1 MKARTCE
8 PNHTSS
14 TLFRRRASVPLAGLG
29 LRRGGNQKKP
39 ASQPNPLNQFGRRRV
54 QSPLELPLL
63 PLVGVMY
70 FHDKGTNRRVMLIG
84 LMFCTAFVLVSFFA
98 RPQPENDRVLVK
110 ADRLTLTAGKPPL
123 AN

>member
-1 MKARTCE
+1 VALPT
-8 PNHTSS
+8 P
-14 TLFRRRASVPLAGLG
+14 PG
-29 LRRGGNQKKP
+29 
-39 ASQPNPLNQFGRRRV
+39 
-54 QSPLELPLL
+54 EL
-63 PLVGVMY
+63 VSVMY

-98 RPQPENDRVLVK
+98 KPHPENDRVLVK

>member
-1 MKARTCE
+1 VVNGKHSPLTKTPEDLE
-8 PNHTSS
+8 PVH
-14 TLFRRRASVPLAGLG
+14 RRRDQCQLGKVSRLAVAVG
-29 LRRGGNQKKP
+29 
-39 ASQPNPLNQFGRRRV
+39 
-54 QSPLELPLL
+54 
-63 PLVGVMY
+63 GVMY

-98 RPQPENDRVLVK
+98 KPQPENDRVLVK

>member
-1 MKARTCE
+1 VPFAGNKKTGITAETLEPIRT
-8 PNHTSS
+8 
-14 TLFRRRASVPLAGLG
+14 L
-29 LRRGGNQKKP
+29 
-39 ASQPNPLNQFGRRRV
+39 
-54 QSPLELPLL
+54 QSPITTCVRVIRSVRARALL
-63 PLVGVMY
+63 LLVSVMY
-70 FHDKGTNRRVMLIG
+70 FHDKGMNRRVMLIG